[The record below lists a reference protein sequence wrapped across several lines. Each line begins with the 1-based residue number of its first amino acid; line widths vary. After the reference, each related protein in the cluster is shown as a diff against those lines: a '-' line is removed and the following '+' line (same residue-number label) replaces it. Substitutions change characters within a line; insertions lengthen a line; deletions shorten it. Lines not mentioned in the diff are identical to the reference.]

1 MGGLANRAQRSAQG
15 ILKAQL
21 ASTKATGNKSNV
33 PSVQKIGCPASIEK
47 SDSGVF
53 DYWILI
59 EDSFQRRG
67 KIKIPVKG
75 HKRLKHWLSQG
86 YKLNP
91 VVEFC
96 KDKNGKF
103 YVIVFV
109 QKEVAKATPKTTC
122 LGVDVGIT
130 HSVSRSDGY
139 LGVGCKDALLK
150 TRNANSERRR
160 QGQYTKS
167 IKTFMKQRLDIE
179 AKRAVR
185 VAQAR
190 GWSLAFEDPKVL
202 ANLKPAGR
210 VALWAKSYFANRATI
225 LAQEQSVFVVSVYPG
240 YTSQTCSK
248 CGHRDRLSRV
258 KSVFNCTACANRTH
272 ADINAGRVIAQKG
285 SENVSR
291 ILEYRYK

>member
-1 MGGLANRAQRSAQG
+1 
-15 ILKAQL
+15 
-21 ASTKATGNKSNV
+21 
-33 PSVQKIGCPASIEK
+33 
-47 SDSGVF
+47 
-53 DYWILI
+53 
-59 EDSFQRRG
+59 
-67 KIKIPVKG
+67 
-75 HKRLKHWLSQG
+75 
-86 YKLNP
+86 
-91 VVEFC
+91 
-96 KDKNGKF
+96 
-103 YVIVFV
+103 
-109 QKEVAKATPKTTC
+109 
-122 LGVDVGIT
+122 
-130 HSVSRSDGY
+130 
-139 LGVGCKDALLK
+139 
-150 TRNANSERRR
+150 
-160 QGQYTKS
+160 
-167 IKTFMKQRLDIE
+167 MKQRLDIE

-291 ILEYRYK
+291 ILEYRYKWNSVQLSWASSIRNNFVIDSRSKAMEGAWKKIVWQQQNKCR

>member
-1 MGGLANRAQRSAQG
+1 M
-15 ILKAQL
+15 
-21 ASTKATGNKSNV
+21 
-33 PSVQKIGCPASIEK
+33 
-47 SDSGVF
+47 
-53 DYWILI
+53 
-59 EDSFQRRG
+59 
-67 KIKIPVKG
+67 
-75 HKRLKHWLSQG
+75 KRLKHWLSQG
-86 YKLNP
+86 YDLNP
-91 VVEFC
+91 NAEFC

-139 LGVGCKDALLK
+139 LGVGCKDVLLK
-150 TRNANSERRR
+150 TRNANAERRR

-185 VAQAR
+185 VAQAN

-210 VALWAKSYFANRATI
+210 VAQWAKSYFANRATI

-240 YTSQTCSK
+240 YTSRTCSK
-248 CGHRDRLSRV
+248 CGHRDKLSRV
-258 KSVFNCTACANRTH
+258 KSVFHCTACENRTH

-285 SENVSR
+285 SESVLR
-291 ILEYRYK
+291 IMNHKYK